1 MVFLI
6 KNFISCELQ
15 LLDPMQNFRL
25 QVFYSVAKN
34 LSFTKASQELYITQ
48 PAITKHIKELE
59 EEYGLRFFDRKGN
72 RIYLTNAGQVL
83 LDHAEQILSLH
94 RKLDFEMST
103 FKDRVSGQLKLG
115 ASTTIAQYVIPQV
128 LSAFHKKFPK
138 IKLSL
143 LNGNTQYITDTLLK
157 GEIDMGIVEGKSKNK
172 DILYDRFISDE
183 VVAVVNAESEL
194 ASLGEIS
201 LKDLMEI
208 PIVLRERGSG
218 TREVIEYEL
227 KKKKIRLSALNV
239 VMYLGSTETLKSF
252 ISSSSCLGFLPVVS
266 ITKELNRGLYKTV
279 NIKGLKIFRY
289 FDFINPM
296 GPEPSGLNRI
306 FMQFARQHYNF

>member
-1 MVFLI
+1 
-6 KNFISCELQ
+6 
-15 LLDPMQNFRL
+15 MQNFRL

-48 PAITKHIKELE
+48 PAITKHIRELE

-72 RIYLTNAGQVL
+72 RIYLTDAGQVL

-143 LNGNTQYITDTLLK
+143 LNGNTQHITDTLLK
-157 GEIDMGIVEGKSKNK
+157 GEIDLGIVEGKSKNK
-172 DILYDRFISDE
+172 DIIYDRFISDE
-183 VVAVVNAESEL
+183 VVAVVNPESEL

-201 LKDLMEI
+201 LKDLLDI

-227 KKKKIRLSALNV
+227 KKKKIRLTALHV

-266 ITKELNRGLYKTV
+266 ITKELNRGLFKAV
-279 NIKGLKIFRY
+279 NVKGLKIFRY

-296 GPEPSGLNRI
+296 GPEPSGLNRV

>member
-1 MVFLI
+1 V
-6 KNFISCELQ
+6 
-15 LLDPMQNFRL
+15 QNFRL

-72 RIYLTNAGQVL
+72 RIYLTDAGQVL

-115 ASTTIAQYVIPQV
+115 ASTTIAQYVIPQA

-143 LNGNTQYITDTLLK
+143 LNGNTQHITETLLK
-157 GEIDMGIVEGKSKNK
+157 GEIDLGIVEGKSKNK

-201 LKDLMEI
+201 LKDLMDI

-227 KKKKIRLSALNV
+227 KKKKIKLSALNV

-296 GPEPSGLNRI
+296 GPEPSGLNKV

>member
-1 MVFLI
+1 
-6 KNFISCELQ
+6 
-15 LLDPMQNFRL
+15 MQNFRL

-72 RIYLTNAGQVL
+72 RIYLTDAGQVL

-115 ASTTIAQYVIPQV
+115 ASTTIAQYVIPQT

-143 LNGNTQYITDTLLK
+143 LNGNTQHITEALLK
-157 GEIDMGIVEGKSKNK
+157 GEIDLGIVEGKSKNK

-279 NIKGLKIFRY
+279 NIKDLKIIRY

-296 GPEPSGLNRI
+296 GPEPSGLNKI
-306 FMQFARQHYNF
+306 FMQFTGQHYNF

>member
-1 MVFLI
+1 
-6 KNFISCELQ
+6 
-15 LLDPMQNFRL
+15 MQNFRL

-72 RIYLTNAGQVL
+72 RIYLTDAGQVL

-194 ASLGEIS
+194 ASLREIS

-227 KKKKIRLSALNV
+227 KKKKIKLSALNV

-266 ITKELNRGLYKTV
+266 ITKELNRGLYKTF

>member
-1 MVFLI
+1 
-6 KNFISCELQ
+6 
-15 LLDPMQNFRL
+15 MQNFRL

-72 RIYLTNAGQVL
+72 RIYLTNVGQVL

-266 ITKELNRGLYKTV
+266 ITKELNRGLYKTF

>member
-1 MVFLI
+1 LGIAIVR
-6 KNFISCELQ
+6 S
-15 LLDPMQNFRL
+15 MQNFRL

-172 DILYDRFISDE
+172 DILYDRFISE
-183 VVAVVNAESEL
+183 E
-194 ASLGEIS
+194 G
-201 LKDLMEI
+201 
-208 PIVLRERGSG
+208 
-218 TREVIEYEL
+218 
-227 KKKKIRLSALNV
+227 
-239 VMYLGSTETLKSF
+239 
-252 ISSSSCLGFLPVVS
+252 
-266 ITKELNRGLYKTV
+266 
-279 NIKGLKIFRY
+279 
-289 FDFINPM
+289 
-296 GPEPSGLNRI
+296 
-306 FMQFARQHYNF
+306 